1 MNPALMS
8 HRLEIQNSEQVVE
21 TFYEKGWTDGLPVV
35 PPTEEKVLAFL
46 GAGGLA
52 PDEIL
57 GAIPERNRVFTAEK
71 VAINAVMAGCLPEY
85 FPVVVAAVKGISRP
99 EFGLHGVC
107 ASTAGSSILMVVN
120 GPVAGACGMNS
131 GQNLMGPGNRA
142 NATMG
147 RALRLVLYNLAG
159 REFDRST
166 LGHPGKYT
174 YCISENE
181 TGLWTPL
188 HVMRGAERETSAVT
202 VFAAEGPNQ
211 IQNHVALKPENI
223 LNTVADRMRAL
234 GSFNMGGD
242 CECAVIICPEHY
254 QTLINEGW
262 TKERVRGYLFENAC
276 RPLADL
282 KRGGLNE
289 SSLEPEDEAVM
300 VRAVSSPDHI
310 LLIMA
315 GGDAGRFSAC
325 MPGWFSR
332 HMSRAV
338 TEPVGVS
345 CAGGT

>member
-1 MNPALMS
+1 MNATLVS
-8 HRLEIQNSEQVVE
+8 HRLEIEDSEQVVE

-46 GAGGLA
+46 RAAGMA

-85 FPVVVAAVKGISRP
+85 FPVVVAAVRGISRP

-107 ASTAGSSILMVVN
+107 ASTAGSGILMVVN
-120 GPVAGACGMNS
+120 GPVADACGMNS
-131 GQNLMGPGNRA
+131 GQNLLGPGNRA

-174 YCISENE
+174 YCIGENE
-181 TGLWTPL
+181 AGSWTPL
-188 HVMRGAERETSAVT
+188 HVMRGFEREASTVT

-211 IQNHVALKPENI
+211 VQNHVALRPENI
-223 LNTVADRMRAL
+223 LNTIADRMRAL

-254 QTLINEGW
+254 ETLMSEDW
-262 TKERVRGYLFENAC
+262 TKERVRDYLFEKAC
-276 RPLADL
+276 RPLGDL

-289 SSLEPEDEAVM
+289 SPLEPGDEEIM
-300 VRAVSSPDHI
+300 VRAVASPDQV
-310 LLIMA
+310 LLITA
-315 GGDAGRFSAC
+315 GGGAGRFSAC

-332 HMSRAV
+332 HMSMAV
-338 TEPVGVS
+338 TEPIGVS
-345 CAGGT
+345 CSGGT

>member
-1 MNPALMS
+1 MSAGLTS
-8 HRLEIQNSEQVVE
+8 HRLEIQNSEQVAE

-46 GAGGLA
+46 AAAGLA

-85 FPVVVAAVKGISRP
+85 FPVVVAAVRGISRP

-107 ASTAGSSILMVVN
+107 ASTAGSGILMVVN
-120 GPVAGACGMNS
+120 GPVADACAMNS
-131 GQNLMGPGNRA
+131 GQNLLGPGNRA

-181 TGLWTPL
+181 TASWTPL
-188 HVMRGAERETSAVT
+188 HVMRGFERETSTVT

-211 IQNHVALKPENI
+211 VQNHVALKPENI
-223 LNTVADRMRAL
+223 LNTLADRMRAL

-242 CECAVIICPEHY
+242 CEFAVMICPEHY
-254 QTLINEGW
+254 ETLVGGDW
-262 TKERVRGYLFENAC
+262 TKERVRDYLFEKAR

-289 SSLEPEDEAVM
+289 SPLAPEDETIM
-300 VRAVSSPDHI
+300 VGAVSAPDRI

-338 TEPVGVS
+338 TEPIGVS
-345 CAGGT
+345 CSGGT